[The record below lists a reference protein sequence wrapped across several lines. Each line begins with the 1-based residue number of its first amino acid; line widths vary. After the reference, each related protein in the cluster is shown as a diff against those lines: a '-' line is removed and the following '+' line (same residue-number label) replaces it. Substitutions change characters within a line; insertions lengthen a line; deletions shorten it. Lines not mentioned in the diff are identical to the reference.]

1 MSKHREK
8 KRGERKAMS
17 RGAGLDV
24 CFKGDSECCTG
35 SEPEGQEWMQKAA
48 GTVQVEMEWLGSQ
61 WQESGRREVDKTKV
75 RSGVEWTGLWT
86 AWTQSRGRSRG
97 QERLLGFWLNRR
109 VGADWGKDEE
119 LCPIPVPS
127 RWRGQRAGNQEPS
140 SLLGPST
147 YWSRT

>member
-1 MSKHREK
+1 
-8 KRGERKAMS
+8 MS

-24 CFKGDSECCTG
+24 CFKGDSECRTG

-109 VGADWGKDEE
+109 VGADGGKMK
-119 LCPIPVPS
+119 
-127 RWRGQRAGNQEPS
+127 S
-140 SLLGPST
+140 SALFQCLHGGEAKGPGTGAVFSSWPFHLLV
-147 YWSRT
+147 